1 MATQPAH
8 SALDDEEHFHF
19 LRVVG
24 SFNGYEHTAVI
35 EADRTQRASLRLSPE
50 YGALLPR
57 ECLEQRVAGLR
68 AAAAANGAFLRRVVA
83 SQGAFGPPPDCNHT
97 AAVFSTAR
105 QSQPQSMPR
114 EADFSKVRSTLHSC
128 VRDWADEGAIE
139 RTQCYSPLLEEL
151 VRLVP
156 LDCRRRVLV
165 PGAGLARLVLEV
177 AARGYGA
184 QGNEFSYHM
193 LLASNYLLNSGLRP
207 RGATIYPFVDQPSN
221 CRASQDRV
229 RAVRIPDVSP
239 NALLGDMPSDFSMAA
254 GEFLEVYRHQECEW
268 DALLSCFFLDTAP
281 VALEYVDAI
290 YRLLK
295 PGAPWINLGPLL
307 YHWVPSSSA
316 DLDVVVGT
324 KGLMADFDDRY
335 SQSLEFSWY
344 ELRHAIQERGF
355 VILREEWRRCTYTAN
370 VRSMMKT
377 DYDCIFFTALK
388 PAPKDTLDRDHISAP
403 LMDGR
408 RTI

>member
-1 MATQPAH
+1 MASATTY
-8 SALDDEEHFHF
+8 SALDEEHFHF
-19 LRVVG
+19 QRVIG
-24 SFNGYEHTAVI
+24 SFNSYEHMALV
-35 EADRTQRASLRLSPE
+35 EAERTQRASLRLSSE

-57 ECLEQRVAGLR
+57 TCLEQRVVGLR

-83 SQGAFGPPPDCNHT
+83 SQGSFGPPPECNST
-97 AAVFSTAR
+97 AATYSSQVR
-105 QSQPQSMPR
+105 QSQQRSLPR

-207 RGATIYPFVDQPSN
+207 RGTTIYPFVDQPSN

-239 NALLGDMPSDFSMAA
+239 NALLGPMPSDFSMAA

-281 VALEYVDAI
+281 VALEYIDAM

-316 DLDVVVGT
+316 DIDVVVGT
-324 KGLMADFDDRY
+324 QGRLMPDLDDRY

-355 VILREEWRRCTYTAN
+355 VIIREEWRRCTYTN
-370 VRSMMKT
+370 NIRSMMKT

-388 PAPKDTLDRDHISAP
+388 PAHTTLSTT
-403 LMDGR
+403 G
-408 RTI
+408 